1 MTIRIASRS
10 SKLALKQVEIF
21 SKAFLLEDYK
31 LVEVLTS
38 GDKMSAKGEVMFD
51 KANFVNEIE
60 QMIQK
65 NSVDFAI
72 HSAKDMPAQETE
84 GLKHFYFIETQ
95 KRKINDLIIF
105 RNDTDTVFEK
115 NMKLGTSSL
124 RRIMQAKF
132 HMNAKNIQLLNGNID
147 TRIKKLNDGMYD
159 CIILAEAGLSRLSS
173 LLEKQNYKQLEHI
186 TCSGQGV
193 LAVQWKEGS
202 KVGDFI
208 KSSLLFDQ
216 MKELNEQ
223 IKMERNLL
231 KKLNAD
237 CNSAISIF
245 ASNGFLQG
253 EIFGRD
259 KFITFSGN
267 NVDQL
272 YKDIIAN
279 NGLNL
284 LNEHHR
290 Y

>member
-1 MTIRIASRS
+1 MTIKIASRS

-65 NSVDFAI
+65 NSVDIAI

-173 LLEKQNYKQLEHI
+173 LLKKQNYKQLEHI

-231 KKLNAD
+231 KKLNAN

-272 YKDIIAN
+272 YKDITAN

-284 LNEHHR
+284 LNEHH
-290 Y
+290 

>member
-21 SKAFLLEDYK
+21 SKAFSLEDYK

-65 NSVDFAI
+65 NSVDIAI

-202 KVGDFI
+202 KVEDFI

-267 NVDQL
+267 NVNQL
-272 YKDIIAN
+272 YKDITAN

-284 LNEHHR
+284 LNEHH
-290 Y
+290 

>member
-21 SKAFLLEDYK
+21 SKTFLLEDYK

-65 NSVDFAI
+65 NSVDIAI

-95 KRKINDLIIF
+95 KRKVNDLIIF

-202 KVGDFI
+202 KVEDFI

-267 NVDQL
+267 NVNQL
-272 YKDIIAN
+272 YKDITAN

-284 LNEHHR
+284 LNEHH
-290 Y
+290 

>member
-21 SKAFLLEDYK
+21 SKAFSLEDYK

-65 NSVDFAI
+65 NSVDIAI

-95 KRKINDLIIF
+95 KRKVNDLIIF

-147 TRIKKLNDGMYD
+147 TRIKKLNDGIYD

-173 LLEKQNYKQLEHI
+173 LLKKQNYKQLEHI

-231 KKLNAD
+231 KKLNAN

-272 YKDIIAN
+272 YKDITAN

-284 LNEHHR
+284 LNEHH
-290 Y
+290 

>member
-65 NSVDFAI
+65 NSVDIAI

-84 GLKHFYFIETQ
+84 GLQHFYFIETQ

-202 KVGDFI
+202 KVEDFI
-208 KSSLLFDQ
+208 KSSLLFGQ

-231 KKLNAD
+231 KKLNAG

-267 NVDQL
+267 NLDQL
-272 YKDIIAN
+272 YKDITAN

-284 LNEHHR
+284 LNEHH
-290 Y
+290 

>member
-10 SKLALKQVEIF
+10 SKLAIKQVEIF

-38 GDKMSAKGEVMFD
+38 GDKMSAKGKVMFD

-65 NSVDFAI
+65 NSVDIAI

-147 TRIKKLNDGMYD
+147 TRIKKLNDGLYD

-173 LLEKQNYKQLEHI
+173 LLEKQNYEQLEHI

-202 KVGDFI
+202 KVEDFI

-272 YKDIIAN
+272 YKDITAN

-284 LNEHHR
+284 LNEHH
-290 Y
+290 

>member
-1 MTIRIASRS
+1 
-10 SKLALKQVEIF
+10 
-21 SKAFLLEDYK
+21 
-31 LVEVLTS
+31 
-38 GDKMSAKGEVMFD
+38 MSAKGEVMFD

-65 NSVDFAI
+65 NSVDIAI

-173 LLEKQNYKQLEHI
+173 LLKKQNYKQLEHI

-231 KKLNAD
+231 KKLNAN

-272 YKDIIAN
+272 YKDITAN

-284 LNEHHR
+284 LNEHH
-290 Y
+290 

>member
-65 NSVDFAI
+65 NSVDIAI

-147 TRIKKLNDGMYD
+147 TRIKKLNDGKYD

-231 KKLNAD
+231 KKLNAN

-272 YKDIIAN
+272 YKDITAN

-284 LNEHHR
+284 LNEHH
-290 Y
+290 

>member
-1 MTIRIASRS
+1 MTIKIASRS

-65 NSVDFAI
+65 NSVDIAI

-105 RNDTDTVFEK
+105 RNDIDTVFEK

-267 NVDQL
+267 NIDQL
-272 YKDIIAN
+272 YKDITAN

-284 LNEHHR
+284 LNEHH
-290 Y
+290 

>member
-65 NSVDFAI
+65 NSVDIAI

-132 HMNAKNIQLLNGNID
+132 HMNAKNIQHLNGNID

-173 LLEKQNYKQLEHI
+173 LLEKQSYKQLEHI

-193 LAVQWKEGS
+193 LAAQWKEGS

-272 YKDIIAN
+272 YKDITAN

-284 LNEHHR
+284 LNEHH
-290 Y
+290 

>member
-1 MTIRIASRS
+1 MTIKIASRS

-65 NSVDFAI
+65 NSVDIAI

-173 LLEKQNYKQLEHI
+173 LLKKQNYKQLEHI

-202 KVGDFI
+202 KVEDFI

-272 YKDIIAN
+272 YKDITAN

-284 LNEHHR
+284 LNEHH
-290 Y
+290 

>member
-65 NSVDFAI
+65 NSVDIAI

-95 KRKINDLIIF
+95 KRKVNDLIIF

-173 LLEKQNYKQLEHI
+173 LLQKQNYKQLEHI

-267 NVDQL
+267 NVNQL
-272 YKDIIAN
+272 YKDITAN

-284 LNEHHR
+284 LNEHH
-290 Y
+290 

>member
-65 NSVDFAI
+65 NSVDIAI

-105 RNDTDTVFEK
+105 RNDTGTVFEK

-267 NVDQL
+267 NVNQL
-272 YKDIIAN
+272 YKDITAN

-284 LNEHHR
+284 LNEHH
-290 Y
+290 

>member
-1 MTIRIASRS
+1 MTIKIASRS

-65 NSVDFAI
+65 NSVDIAI

-202 KVGDFI
+202 KVEDFI

-272 YKDIIAN
+272 YKDITAN

-284 LNEHHR
+284 LNEHH
-290 Y
+290 

>member
-38 GDKMSAKGEVMFD
+38 GDKMSAKGAVMFD

-65 NSVDFAI
+65 NSVDIAI

-173 LLEKQNYKQLEHI
+173 LLKKQNYKQLEHI

-231 KKLNAD
+231 KKLNAN

-272 YKDIIAN
+272 YKDITAN

-284 LNEHHR
+284 LNEHH
-290 Y
+290 

>member
-65 NSVDFAI
+65 NSVDIAI

-105 RNDTDTVFEK
+105 RNDIDTVFEK

-173 LLEKQNYKQLEHI
+173 LLKKQNYKQLEHI

-267 NVDQL
+267 NVNQL
-272 YKDIIAN
+272 YKDITAN

-284 LNEHHR
+284 LNEHH
-290 Y
+290 

>member
-65 NSVDFAI
+65 NSVDIAI

-84 GLKHFYFIETQ
+84 GLQHFYFIETQ

-147 TRIKKLNDGMYD
+147 TRIKKLNDGKYD

-202 KVGDFI
+202 KVEDFI

-272 YKDIIAN
+272 YKDITAN

-284 LNEHHR
+284 LNEHH
-290 Y
+290 

>member
-1 MTIRIASRS
+1 MTIKIASRS

-65 NSVDFAI
+65 NSVDIAI

-159 CIILAEAGLSRLSS
+159 CIILAEAGLSRLSP

-272 YKDIIAN
+272 YKDITAN

-284 LNEHHR
+284 LNEHH
-290 Y
+290 

>member
-21 SKAFLLEDYK
+21 SKAFSLEDYK

-51 KANFVNEIE
+51 KANFVNEIA

-65 NSVDFAI
+65 NSVAIAI

-105 RNDTDTVFEK
+105 RNDTDTVVEK

-159 CIILAEAGLSRLSS
+159 CIILEEAGLSRLSS

-202 KVGDFI
+202 KVEDFI

-272 YKDIIAN
+272 YKDITAN

-284 LNEHHR
+284 LNEHH
-290 Y
+290 

>member
-21 SKAFLLEDYK
+21 TKAFLLEDYK

-65 NSVDFAI
+65 NSVDIAI

-105 RNDTDTVFEK
+105 RNDIDTVFEK

-267 NVDQL
+267 NIDQL
-272 YKDIIAN
+272 YKDITAN

-284 LNEHHR
+284 LNEHH
-290 Y
+290 

>member
-65 NSVDFAI
+65 NSVDIAV

-84 GLKHFYFIETQ
+84 GLKHFYFTETQ
-95 KRKINDLIIF
+95 KRKVNDLIIF

-147 TRIKKLNDGMYD
+147 TRIKKLNDGLYD

-173 LLEKQNYKQLEHI
+173 LLEKQNYEQLEHI

-245 ASNGFLQG
+245 ASGGFLQG

-267 NVDQL
+267 NVNQL
-272 YKDIIAN
+272 YKDITAN

-284 LNEHHR
+284 LNEHH
-290 Y
+290 

>member
-21 SKAFLLEDYK
+21 SKAFSLENYK

-65 NSVDFAI
+65 NSVDIAI

-105 RNDTDTVFEK
+105 RNDTGTVFEK

-272 YKDIIAN
+272 YKDITAN

-284 LNEHHR
+284 LNEHH
-290 Y
+290 

>member
-1 MTIRIASRS
+1 MTIKIASRS

-21 SKAFLLEDYK
+21 SKAFLLKDYK

-38 GDKMSAKGEVMFD
+38 GDKMSAKGKVMFD

-60 QMIQK
+60 QMIKK
-65 NSVDFAI
+65 NSADIAI
-72 HSAKDMPAQETE
+72 HSAKDMPAKETK
-84 GLKHFYFIETQ
+84 GLKHFYFIENQ
-95 KRKINDLIIF
+95 KRKVSDLIIF
-105 RNDTDTVFEK
+105 RNGTDAVFEK
-115 NMKLGTSSL
+115 NMRLGTSSL
-124 RRIMQAKF
+124 RRSMQAKF
-132 HMNAKNIQLLNGNID
+132 HMDAKNIQLLNGNID
-147 TRIKKLNDGMYD
+147 TRIKKLNDGLYD
-159 CIILAEAGLSRLSS
+159 CIILAEAGLSRLSF
-173 LLEKQNYKQLEHI
+173 LLTEQNYKQLEHI

-202 KVGDFI
+202 KVENFI
-208 KSSLLFDQ
+208 KSSRLFDQ

-245 ASNGFLQG
+245 ASDGFLQG
-253 EIFGRD
+253 EIFGKD

-272 YKDIIAN
+272 YEDISAN

-284 LNEHHR
+284 LNEHNW

>member
-65 NSVDFAI
+65 NSVDIAI

-147 TRIKKLNDGMYD
+147 TRIKKLNDGKYD

-173 LLEKQNYKQLEHI
+173 LLKKQNYKQLEHI

-231 KKLNAD
+231 KKLNAN

-272 YKDIIAN
+272 YKDITAN

-284 LNEHHR
+284 LNEHH
-290 Y
+290 

>member
-1 MTIRIASRS
+1 MTIKIASRS

-65 NSVDFAI
+65 NSVDIAI
-72 HSAKDMPAQETE
+72 HSAKDMPSQETE

-173 LLEKQNYKQLEHI
+173 LLKKQNYKQLEHI

-231 KKLNAD
+231 KKLNAG
-237 CNSAISIF
+237 CNSAISVF

-272 YKDIIAN
+272 YKDITAN

-284 LNEHHR
+284 LNEHH
-290 Y
+290 

>member
-65 NSVDFAI
+65 NSVDIAI

-84 GLKHFYFIETQ
+84 GLKHFYFTETQ
-95 KRKINDLIIF
+95 KRKVNDLIIF

-173 LLEKQNYKQLEHI
+173 LLKKQNYKQLEHI

-202 KVGDFI
+202 KVEDFI

-223 IKMERNLL
+223 IKMERDLL

-245 ASNGFLQG
+245 ASDGFLQG

-272 YKDIIAN
+272 YKDITAN

-284 LNEHHR
+284 LNEHH
-290 Y
+290 

>member
-65 NSVDFAI
+65 NSVDIAI

-105 RNDTDTVFEK
+105 RNDTGTVFEK

-147 TRIKKLNDGMYD
+147 TRIKKLNDGKYD

-231 KKLNAD
+231 KKLNAN

-272 YKDIIAN
+272 YKDITAN

-284 LNEHHR
+284 LNEHH
-290 Y
+290 

>member
-21 SKAFLLEDYK
+21 SKAFSLEDYK

-65 NSVDFAI
+65 NSVDIAI

-202 KVGDFI
+202 KVEDFI
-208 KSSLLFDQ
+208 KSSLLFGQ

-231 KKLNAD
+231 KKLNAN

-267 NVDQL
+267 NIDQL
-272 YKDIIAN
+272 YKDITAN

-284 LNEHHR
+284 LNEHH
-290 Y
+290 

>member
-31 LVEVLTS
+31 LVEVFTS

-65 NSVDFAI
+65 NSVDIAI

-84 GLKHFYFIETQ
+84 GLKHFYFTETQ
-95 KRKINDLIIF
+95 KRKVNDLIIF

-173 LLEKQNYKQLEHI
+173 LLKKQNYKQLEHI

-231 KKLNAD
+231 KKLNAG

-272 YKDIIAN
+272 YKDITAN

-284 LNEHHR
+284 LNEHH
-290 Y
+290 

>member
-1 MTIRIASRS
+1 MTIKIASRS

-65 NSVDFAI
+65 NSVDIAI

-272 YKDIIAN
+272 YKDITAN

-284 LNEHHR
+284 LNEHH
-290 Y
+290 

>member
-65 NSVDFAI
+65 NSVDIAI

-84 GLKHFYFIETQ
+84 GLKHFYFIEAQ
-95 KRKINDLIIF
+95 ERKINDLIIF

-202 KVGDFI
+202 KVEDFI

-267 NVDQL
+267 NVNQL
-272 YKDIIAN
+272 YKDITAN

-284 LNEHHR
+284 LNEHH
-290 Y
+290 

>member
-65 NSVDFAI
+65 NSVDIAI

-84 GLKHFYFIETQ
+84 GLQHFYFIETQ

-147 TRIKKLNDGMYD
+147 TRIKKLNDGKYD

-272 YKDIIAN
+272 YKDITAN

-284 LNEHHR
+284 LNEHH
-290 Y
+290 

>member
-65 NSVDFAI
+65 NSVDIAI

-105 RNDTDTVFEK
+105 RNDTGTVFEK

-173 LLEKQNYKQLEHI
+173 LLKKQNYKQLEHI

-272 YKDIIAN
+272 YKDITAN

-284 LNEHHR
+284 LNEHH
-290 Y
+290 

>member
-1 MTIRIASRS
+1 MTIKIASRS

-65 NSVDFAI
+65 NSVDIAI

-147 TRIKKLNDGMYD
+147 TRIKKLNDGLYD

-231 KKLNAD
+231 KKLNAN

-245 ASNGFLQG
+245 ASDGFLQG

-272 YKDIIAN
+272 YKDITAN

-284 LNEHHR
+284 LNEHH
-290 Y
+290 

>member
-21 SKAFLLEDYK
+21 SKAFSLEDYK

-65 NSVDFAI
+65 NSVDIAI

-267 NVDQL
+267 NVNQL
-272 YKDIIAN
+272 YKDITAN

-284 LNEHHR
+284 LNEHH
-290 Y
+290 

>member
-1 MTIRIASRS
+1 MTIKIASRS

-65 NSVDFAI
+65 NSVDIAI

-173 LLEKQNYKQLEHI
+173 LLKKQNYKQLEHI

-223 IKMERNLL
+223 IKMERDLL

-272 YKDIIAN
+272 YKDITAN

-284 LNEHHR
+284 LNEHH
-290 Y
+290 

>member
-21 SKAFLLEDYK
+21 TKAFLLEDYK

-65 NSVDFAI
+65 NSVDIAI

-159 CIILAEAGLSRLSS
+159 CIILAEAGLSRLSF

-202 KVGDFI
+202 KVEDFI

-267 NVDQL
+267 NVNQL
-272 YKDIIAN
+272 YKDITAN

-284 LNEHHR
+284 LNEHH
-290 Y
+290 

>member
-21 SKAFLLEDYK
+21 TKAFLLEDYK

-65 NSVDFAI
+65 NSVDIAI

-105 RNDTDTVFEK
+105 RNDIDTVFEK

-267 NVDQL
+267 NVNQL
-272 YKDIIAN
+272 YKDITAN

-284 LNEHHR
+284 LNEHH
-290 Y
+290 

>member
-65 NSVDFAI
+65 NSVDIAI

-95 KRKINDLIIF
+95 KRKVNDLIIF
-105 RNDTDTVFEK
+105 RDDTDTVFEK

-267 NVDQL
+267 NVNQL
-272 YKDIIAN
+272 YKDITAN

-284 LNEHHR
+284 LNEHH
-290 Y
+290 

>member
-65 NSVDFAI
+65 NSVDIAI

-84 GLKHFYFIETQ
+84 GLQHFYFIETQ

-147 TRIKKLNDGMYD
+147 TRIKKLNDGKYD

-202 KVGDFI
+202 KVEDFI
-208 KSSLLFDQ
+208 KSSLLFGQ

-272 YKDIIAN
+272 YKDITAN

-284 LNEHHR
+284 LNEHH
-290 Y
+290 